1 VVKEEAFMR
10 LYRNMIILVVV
21 SLVLV
26 GALVAVKRMPKGG
39 TAGENTLNSISLSEF
54 DGDQVTEFFI
64 ESTEGKYALKKKD
77 TEWELTS
84 GGNFPLNITNIES
97 LITNSSDLNA
107 YKLIE
112 ENAVSLDKY
121 GLDNPYRL
129 TIKMSDGTQKVLEVG
144 SLTPTKEA
152 YYMKTG
158 DSNNVYVVYTFIAD
172 FIIVTEDEL
181 RNKYVFD
188 VYSTDVIKFELDR
201 EGKKVFSAEK
211 TEELG
216 WQIKEPLKG
225 NADLVRLTTIF
236 DAFVRATA
244 STYIEENAQDFSQY
258 GLDNP
263 RYVIE
268 AATADKDVKLFIGKS
283 IEGDSLYYGRL
294 DGSNE
299 VFTIEKGSLSFLDIQ
314 PIEVCESLIFTPF
327 IYDVSE
333 VVVSIDGK
341 TTVSQIESD
350 SSNTEADKF
359 TVDGIDV
366 ISKGREAEEAFRNYY
381 RSIVGVYIT
390 ELELLDEK
398 PTGTPEISIK
408 YTLEIAPDE
417 MVIEFIPKDDRKY
430 YVFEN
435 GEYSGKVINGS
446 VFDEGDGIRKNYE
459 RLMKILQEK

>member
-1 VVKEEAFMR
+1 
-10 LYRNMIILVVV
+10 
-21 SLVLV
+21 
-26 GALVAVKRMPKGG
+26 
-39 TAGENTLNSISLSEF
+39 
-54 DGDQVTEFFI
+54 
-64 ESTEGKYALKKKD
+64 
-77 TEWELTS
+77 
-84 GGNFPLNITNIES
+84 
-97 LITNSSDLNA
+97 
-107 YKLIE
+107 
-112 ENAVSLDKY
+112 
-121 GLDNPYRL
+121 
-129 TIKMSDGTQKVLEVG
+129 MSDGTQKVLEVG